1 MQVWGTGFRFSAP
14 TEKAEHGCANPGQGR
29 WTTGAGWSATLAR
42 KKIRTQFNAKPC
54 VKEIRWS
61 GGGVIHL

>member
-1 MQVWGTGFRFSAP
+1 MVVP
-14 TEKAEHGCANPGQGR
+14 TLDRAGGPLELAGQPPWQG
-29 WTTGAGWSATLAR
+29 

>member
-1 MQVWGTGFRFSAP
+1 MQVWGRGSDSQHPQRKLSMVVP
-14 TEKAEHGCANPGQGR
+14 TLDKAGGPLELAGQPPWQG
-29 WTTGAGWSATLAR
+29 